1 MAFDVTA
8 VLKAN
13 VSNFTSGIKEAQ
25 SVFESFQSKS
35 NRTFR
40 MSQTDSKLRV

>member
-1 MAFDVTA
+1 MNTSRKEVQAMAFDVTA

-25 SVFESFQSKS
+25 SVFESFQSK
-35 NRTFR
+35 
-40 MSQTDSKLRV
+40 

>member
-13 VSNFTSGIKEAQ
+13 VSNFTSGIKEAHTGLK
-25 SVFESFQSKS
+25 SK
-35 NRTFR
+35 NI
-40 MSQTDSKLRV
+40 L